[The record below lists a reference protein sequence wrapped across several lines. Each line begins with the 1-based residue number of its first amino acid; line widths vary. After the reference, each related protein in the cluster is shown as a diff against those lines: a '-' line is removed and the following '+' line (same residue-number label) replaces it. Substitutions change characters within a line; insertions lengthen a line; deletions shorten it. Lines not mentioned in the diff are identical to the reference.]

1 MDRYRYSV
9 TPYTPITKLQ
19 PGIALRR
26 PFSADLNR
34 EEVFLCMKHGPV
46 YRIFPGQNPIRVT
59 GANFESLH
67 VAKPGDIFS
76 EEPATNTEDT
86 VKEQNHEPVVP
97 ETAKEEVPTK
107 VEVVPEQENTKTEE
121 VVETPTE
128 AEETEDDSEEVA
140 AAVEESDEVVD
151 DDDDEDGEALEVE
164 DESGEEEEDQTNVA
178 APAQNHNNQ
187 QNYNNKHNKKHKK

>member
-86 VKEQNHEPVVP
+86 GKEQNHEPVVP

-128 AEETEDDSEEVA
+128 AEETEDDSEEVVA
-140 AAVEESDEVVD
+140 DAEESDEVV

-164 DESGEEEEDQTNVA
+164 DESGEEEEDQTNAA
-178 APAQNHNNQ
+178 APAQNYNNQ